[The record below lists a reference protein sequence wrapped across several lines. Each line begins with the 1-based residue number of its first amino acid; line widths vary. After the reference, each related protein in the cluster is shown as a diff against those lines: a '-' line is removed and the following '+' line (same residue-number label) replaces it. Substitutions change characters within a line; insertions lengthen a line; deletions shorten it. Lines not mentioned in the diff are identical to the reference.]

1 MTSSPLPPAITYRPT
16 WPHFWA
22 KAKGRHVLIPLAF
35 LIGWNRMGMTV
46 VPYLVVLLVILAA
59 GLWIYLRTTSITVS
73 DTAVTRRGCGRTTT
87 VELDGSQR
95 GILCTLNLGV
105 QSLAY
110 LAVRDG
116 KGRRLVL
123 TEANWPGGQLLEIAQ
138 HARLTIMPADQ
149 VFSGKKAAAI
159 VPGVVP
165 LTTRRPVLCAL
176 VALAGLIAVVVP
188 IAMVTAGAA

>member
-1 MTSSPLPPAITYRPT
+1 MTSSPLTSAVTYRPD
-16 WPHFWA
+16 WSHFWA
-22 KAKGRHVLIPLAF
+22 KAKGRLVLIPLAF

-46 VPYLVVLLVILAA
+46 VPYLLVLLVVLAA

-73 DTAVTRRGCGRTTT
+73 DTAVTRRGWGRTTI

-95 GILCTLNLGV
+95 GILCMLNFGV
-105 QSLAY
+105 QNLAY

-116 KGRRLVL
+116 TGRRLVL
-123 TEANWPGGQLLEIAQ
+123 TEANWPGEQLLEIAQ
-138 HARLTIMPADQ
+138 HGRLTIMPADQ
-149 VFSGKKAAAI
+149 VFSGKNAAAI

-176 VALAGLIAVVVP
+176 VAVAGLIAVVVP
-188 IAMVTAGAA
+188 IAMVMSGAA

>member
-1 MTSSPLPPAITYRPT
+1 VNTTSLTPKITYQPT
-16 WPHFWA
+16 WSHFWTR
-22 KAKGRHVLIPLAF
+22 AKGRLFLIPLAF
-35 LIGWNRMGMTV
+35 LIGWNRLGVTV
-46 VPYLVVLLVILAA
+46 IPYFLVLLAVMGV
-59 GLWIYLRTTSITVS
+59 GLWMYLRTTSITVS
-73 DTAVTRRGCGRTTT
+73 ETAVARRAWGRTTT

-95 GILCTLNLGV
+95 GILCMLNFGVQNLG
-105 QSLAY
+105 Y

-116 KGRRLVL
+116 KGRRIVL
-123 TEANWPGGQLLEIAQ
+123 TEANWPGEQLLEIAQ
-138 HARLTIMPADQ
+138 TARLTIMPAEQ

-176 VALAGLIAVVVP
+176 VAVAVLIAVIVP

>member
-22 KAKGRHVLIPLAF
+22 KAKGRLVLIPLAF

-138 HARLTIMPADQ
+138 QGRLTILPADQ
-149 VFSGKKAAAI
+149 VFSGKNAAAI

-176 VALAGLIAVVVP
+176 VAVAGLIAVVVP

>member
-1 MTSSPLPPAITYRPT
+1 MTTTPLTTPVTYRPT
-16 WPHFWA
+16 WSHFWA
-22 KAKGRHVLIPLAF
+22 KAKGRLILIPLA
-35 LIGWNRMGMTV
+35 LVLGWYRMGGTV
-46 VPYLVVLLVILAA
+46 IPYLLVTMAVLSV
-59 GLWIYLRTTSITVS
+59 GLWIYLRTTSITLTE
-73 DTAVTRRGCGRTTT
+73 TAVARRAWGRRTTI
-87 VELDGSQR
+87 EFDGSQR

-105 QSLAY
+105 QNLAY

-116 KGRRLVL
+116 KGRRIVL
-123 TEANWPGGQLLEIAQ
+123 TEANWPGEQLLEIAQ
-138 HARLTIMPADQ
+138 TARLTIMPAEQ

-176 VALAGLIAVVVP
+176 VAVAALIAVIVP

>member
-1 MTSSPLPPAITYRPT
+1 MTSSRLPPATTYRPT

-22 KAKGRHVLIPLAF
+22 KAKGRLVLIPLAF
-35 LIGWNRMGMTV
+35 LIGWNRIGMTV

-59 GLWIYLRTTSITVS
+59 GLWIYLRTTSINVS
-73 DTAVTRRGCGRTTT
+73 DTAVTRRGWGRTTT

-149 VFSGKKAAAI
+149 VFSGKNAAAI
-159 VPGVVP
+159 APGVIP

-188 IAMVTAGAA
+188 IAMVMAGAA

>member
-1 MTSSPLPPAITYRPT
+1 MTTTPLTTPVTYRPT
-16 WPHFWA
+16 WSHFWA
-22 KAKGRHVLIPLAF
+22 KAKGRLILIPLA
-35 LIGWNRMGMTV
+35 LVLGWYRMGGTV
-46 VPYLVVLLVILAA
+46 ITYLLVTLAVLSV
-59 GLWIYLRTTSITVS
+59 GLWIYLRTTSITLTE
-73 DTAVTRRGCGRTTT
+73 TAVARRAWGRSTTI
-87 VELDGSQR
+87 EFDGSQR

-105 QSLAY
+105 QNLAY

-116 KGRRLVL
+116 KGRRIVL
-123 TEANWPGGQLLEIAQ
+123 TEANWPGEQLLEIAQ
-138 HARLTIMPADQ
+138 TARLTIMPAEQ

-176 VALAGLIAVVVP
+176 VAVAALIAVIVP

>member
-1 MTSSPLPPAITYRPT
+1 MTTTPLTTPVTYRPT
-16 WPHFWA
+16 WSHFWA
-22 KAKGRHVLIPLAF
+22 KAKGRLILIPLA
-35 LIGWNRMGMTV
+35 LVLGWYRMGGTV
-46 VPYLVVLLVILAA
+46 IPYLLVTMAVLSV

-73 DTAVTRRGCGRTTT
+73 DTTVTRRGWGRTT
-87 VELDGSQR
+87 VIEFDGSQR
-95 GILCTLNLGV
+95 GILCMLNFGVQNLG
-105 QSLAY
+105 Y

-123 TEANWPGGQLLEIAQ
+123 TEANWPGEQLLELAQ
-138 HARLTIMPADQ
+138 HARITIMPADQ
-149 VFSGKKAAAI
+149 VFSGKNAAAI

-176 VALAGLIAVVVP
+176 VALAGLIAVIVP

>member
-1 MTSSPLPPAITYRPT
+1 VNTTSLTPKITYQPT
-16 WPHFWA
+16 WSHFWTR
-22 KAKGRHVLIPLAF
+22 AKGRLFLIPLAF
-35 LIGWNRMGMTV
+35 LIGWNRLGVTV
-46 VPYLVVLLVILAA
+46 IPYFLVLLAVMGV
-59 GLWIYLRTTSITVS
+59 GLWMYLRTTSITVS
-73 DTAVTRRGCGRTTT
+73 ETAVARRAWGRTTT

-95 GILCTLNLGV
+95 GILCMLNFGVQNLG
-105 QSLAY
+105 Y

-116 KGRRLVL
+116 KGRRIVL
-123 TEANWPGGQLLEIAQ
+123 TEANWPGEQLLEIAQ
-138 HARLTIMPADQ
+138 TARLTIMPAEQ

-176 VALAGLIAVVVP
+176 VAVAGLIAVIVP

>member
-22 KAKGRHVLIPLAF
+22 KAKGRLVLIPLAF

-138 HARLTIMPADQ
+138 HGRLTIMPADE
-149 VFSGKKAAAI
+149 VFSGKNAAAI
-159 VPGVVP
+159 VPGVIP

-176 VALAGLIAVVVP
+176 VAVAGLIAVVVP
-188 IAMVTAGAA
+188 IAMVMSGAA

>member
-22 KAKGRHVLIPLAF
+22 KAKGRLVLIPLAF

-138 HARLTIMPADQ
+138 HGRLTIMPADQ
-149 VFSGKKAAAI
+149 VFSGKNAAAI

-176 VALAGLIAVVVP
+176 VAVAGLIAVVAP
-188 IAMVTAGAA
+188 IAMVMSGAA